1 MRTCSRAEA
10 ILWSIA
16 FPGFG
21 QLLNGR
27 YIKGLLLV
35 ALEFVINDQA
45 RLNQLIMNSFHGDIT
60 RAIADTDYQWLL
72 FYPCIYMFAIWDA
85 YRDAGGGQ
93 SPYAVVP
100 VVFGAYFGTI
110 GVIYSSNWA
119 GAMFLGLA
127 GMLVGLGVGQVIKW
141 LLTRRSLGDLT
152 RS

>member
-1 MRTCSRAEA
+1 MRKCSRAEA

-35 ALEFVINDQA
+35 ALEFVIND
-45 RLNQLIMNSFHGDIT
+45 RSSLNLLIKHSFQGDIAK
-60 RAIADTDYQWLL
+60 AIAETDYQWLM

-85 YRDAGGGQ
+85 YKDAGGGQ
-93 SPYAVVP
+93 TPYAVVP

-110 GVIYSSNWA
+110 GVIYSEHLA
-119 GAMFLGLA
+119 GAMYLGLGGA
-127 GMLVGLGVGQVIKW
+127 FVGLAVGQLIKRI
-141 LLTRRSLGDLT
+141 LTKRSLSSPDK
-152 RS
+152 S